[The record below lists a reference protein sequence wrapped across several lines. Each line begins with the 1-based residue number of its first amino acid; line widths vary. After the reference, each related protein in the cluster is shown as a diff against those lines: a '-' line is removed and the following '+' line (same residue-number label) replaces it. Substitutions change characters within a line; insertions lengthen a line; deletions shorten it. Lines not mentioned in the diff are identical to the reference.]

1 MSEKFSLKWND
12 YKSNWN
18 KTINELQTDTD
29 FADVTLISDDK
40 VNFTAHK
47 ILLSSCSNLFKSI
60 LRGNTQSTPLLFLG
74 GVSSINLGL
83 ILNYIYQ
90 GEVNLCQEQLDSFI
104 ECAQKLEINGLQGGN
119 IEEKDYYDRIQD
131 QKVEEVFFVPVV
143 SAGENWKGDEKMD
156 ANMAKTN
163 RRQYSIDQTDE
174 AKLNVGNMTCNEIG
188 EKIKELYL
196 KNDDGNW
203 KCLKCNYITTSIKSS
218 QMRSHVETHL
228 DGLCYTCDICKMDF
242 KSRHSFYSHNSRNHK

>member
-1 MSEKFSLKWND
+1 MVDFALYDFVQIILATAQKYLFYIMSEKFSLKWND

-60 LRGNTQSTPLLFLG
+60 LRG
-74 GVSSINLGL
+74 SINLGL

-90 GEVNLCQEQLDSFI
+90 GEVNLWQEQLDSFI

-156 ANMAKTN
+156 ANMAKTT
-163 RRQYSIDQTDE
+163 RRQHSIDQTDE
-174 AKLNVGNMTCNEIG
+174 AKLNVGNMTSNEIG

-203 KCLKCNYITTSIKSS
+203 KCLKCNYISTSNAVK
-218 QMRSHVETHL
+218 
-228 DGLCYTCDICKMDF
+228 
-242 KSRHSFYSHNSRNHK
+242 